1 MNRDPAQCEMHVV
14 DSLNV
19 PVSCKSMIRVCF
31 LMVKKKNGLGGG
43 GGGVLITVEDLD
55 EETTDPLYKA

>member
-1 MNRDPAQCEMHVV
+1 MFF
-14 DSLNV
+14 NV
-19 PVSCKSMIRVCF
+19 K
-31 LMVKKKNGLGGG
+31 KKKNGLGGG